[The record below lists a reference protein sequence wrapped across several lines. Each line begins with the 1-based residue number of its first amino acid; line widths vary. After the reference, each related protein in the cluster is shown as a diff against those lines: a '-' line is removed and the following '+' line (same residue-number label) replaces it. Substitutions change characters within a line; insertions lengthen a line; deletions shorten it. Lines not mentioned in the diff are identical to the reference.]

1 MLFIVY
7 SQTNDRTIAENMGRP
22 EYSYY
27 FVLKSYLPILSE
39 LGEVKIVYDPK
50 SEVDTIYDECRADG
64 KKCVFLHFSAPQN
77 YIEGLRCPTMHV
89 IAWEYSTIPNE
100 AWKDEERENWRVAFS
115 NSVGAITISEYS
127 AEIIRNEMG
136 PAYPVASIPCPV
148 WDGMDQMRQLAPSRK
163 PIKNFTLSFE
173 GIVID
178 SALADLDITLPSDE
192 ELEAV
197 KRQGDANMFI
207 MKQKNEHL
215 NRELKSIDDKKRELQ
230 ETVAKEWVHI
240 SGHIEEARK
249 TFEARE
255 IEISQL
261 KEELHTEL
269 VAQLNERRSEKSK
282 TIAGKFRFFW
292 TDLHEF
298 GLKTLATFGFKRAAD
313 RQISIAQQEVWSL
326 HRSHH
331 PETDIPALK
340 TYREQARQALKDLSE
355 LDSVVSSKSPPPSP
369 DIEPVAKSED
379 RQETDSVVRNEITI
393 EGVVYTAILNPY
405 DGRKNWQDMVLAFCW
420 AFRETE
426 DATLV
431 LKVSAQ
437 HVVQFS
443 DELIFYLQRLAPF
456 KCRVLAIQA
465 YLDSETYDELL
476 DGTTFYVNTSYGE
489 GQSIPL
495 CEALSG
501 GIPAV
506 APKHTAMRDYVFDD
520 SSVIFETN
528 AELTHWQH
536 DPRRAYR
543 CLHFR
548 PDFTSLVEA
557 YQKSYEIA
565 ARNPDAYKSMSEAAM
580 KRLEAHCSFTRTLED
595 LENFIAKQKSIFDQ
609 KAVPL
614 ETH

>member
-1 MLFIVY
+1 
-7 SQTNDRTIAENMGRP
+7 
-22 EYSYY
+22 
-27 FVLKSYLPILSE
+27 
-39 LGEVKIVYDPK
+39 
-50 SEVDTIYDECRADG
+50 
-64 KKCVFLHFSAPQN
+64 
-77 YIEGLRCPTMHV
+77 
-89 IAWEYSTIPNE
+89 
-100 AWKDEERENWRVAFS
+100 
-115 NSVGAITISEYS
+115 
-127 AEIIRNEMG
+127 G

-178 SALADLDITLPSDE
+178 SALANLDITLPSDE

-207 MKQKNEHL
+207 MKQKNEYL
-215 NRELKSIDDKKRELQ
+215 NRELKSIDDKRRELQ

-261 KEELHTEL
+261 KEELHAEL
-269 VAQLNERRSEKSK
+269 IAQLNEKRNQKSK
-282 TIAGKFRFFW
+282 TIAGKLTLVW

-298 GLKTLATFGFKRAAD
+298 GLKTLSTFGLKGAAD
-313 RQISIAQQEVWSL
+313 RQISNAQREVWSL
-326 HRSHH
+326 HKSHH

-340 TYREQARQALKDLSE
+340 TYRERAKRALKELSK
-355 LDSVVSSKSPPPSP
+355 LDSVFSKKSKTSFP
-369 DIEPVAKSED
+369 DIEPVGKSED

-393 EGVVYTAILNPY
+393 EGVIYTAILNPY

-465 YLDSETYDELL
+465 YLDGETYDALL

-501 GIPAV
+501 GIPAI

-548 PDFTSLVEA
+548 PDFASLVEA
-557 YQKSYEIA
+557 YERSYEIA
-565 ARNPDAYKSMSEAAM
+565 AQNPEAYKSMSDAVM
-580 KRLEAHCSFTRTLED
+580 KQLEAHCSLAGTLED
-595 LENFIAKQKSIFDQ
+595 LGNFLAKHKNIFDQ
-609 KAVPL
+609 TAGPL